1 MILMNQTLQIN
12 GVSYNYCN
20 ASSDRGSFISDL
32 IATESEGKVELIIII
47 FDTIIIEPVF
57 IIQPLNVTIPIN
69 TSTAFSCSVTPDS
82 ALYNVSWYFND
93 GLLLED
99 DNDIMSDLPHV
110 GTSILIRYNVTSSDA
125 GDYYCRAFFSNG
137 RQPLTSNTARLD
149 ING

>member
-1 MILMNQTLQIN
+1 MILMNQILQIDD
-12 GVSYNYCN
+12 VSYNYCN

-32 IATESEGKVELIIII
+32 IATETEGKVELIIII
-47 FDTIIIEPVF
+47 FDAIILEPVF

-82 ALYNVSWYFND
+82 VLSNVSWYFND
-93 GLLLED
+93 GLLPD
-99 DNDIMSDLPHV
+99 DDDDIINDLPHV
-110 GTSILIRYNVTSSDA
+110 GTSILNRYNVTSGDA